1 MMSKKQWFV
10 LLCVYVIYL
19 LLGASV
25 FHEVESAKE
34 IREKKEDKKERILIE
49 ELLVRHYVPNEEH
62 TQDEIFEKLSSYC
75 GRPLSAN
82 MSEIDPPIRW
92 DFYHSLFFV
101 ITVVSTIGYGNLAPT
116 TTVTRIFMI
125 FYAIVGMPMNGMLII
140 NLGDYFGKSF
150 LKLYHRWKTT
160 RVQHALGTLGL
171 VGQVVLYLIPGF
183 TFFIFIPSIL
193 IMVYEDWPYD
203 VAVHYAFVTLT
214 TIGFGD
220 WVAGTTENGHGQTLY
235 MVYKI
240 FLLVWIIS
248 GLGYICMVMGFVA
261 SGMRSKRLRAIEHKL
276 AINIKRTNHK
286 IREEMRTM
294 VNEYL
299 LMRVKR
305 VYREKFIYTPN
316 KHNRSQSCPDLKMY
330 SSTESPATL
339 ARKRAFST
347 CYETCIKREP
357 IRIQSDS
364 DLERIDKERTFNPS
378 NALIEPG
385 QFLLRVANA
394 LGNYETLE
402 SCSSSNSSNLRNEG
416 FDLFSSKEI
425 LASERSGSG
434 WSIGTQKIPAIPP
447 KMMRPRA
454 ASECKTIAFTP
465 PPKDYNNDLTWYGP
479 SATKRLRELREQAQ
493 YDKSNIKSLPPFT
506 PSAKPQ
512 SLFER
517 LKKTLKPL
525 KDSDASRNIDI
536 EGQSYHSPSVRSRT
550 GSCVDND
557 NSYNS
562 LREDLNPSSFPMQ
575 HQKVLEETSIAD
587 FLRALTAI
595 TVPELPN
602 TMFDATPSQTPKRM
616 RRLPIQ
622 SYSRRTSLIP
632 LSEPP
637 HLNQNRRFSLRPNES
652 VTEPPPPYHPT
663 DPVTSTKIITKN
675 RKFSLRPVNLPSSSS
690 TSLQRNVLKF
700 KYPLMKDLNF
710 KEPDKKG
717 DGSSNA

>member
-25 FHEVESAKE
+25 FHEVESTKE
-34 IREKKEDKKERILIE
+34 LREQKEDKKERILIE
-49 ELLVRHYVPNEEH
+49 ELLVQHYVSNEEH

-160 RVQHALGTLGL
+160 RVQHALATLGL

-193 IMVYEDWPYD
+193 IMVYEEWPYD

-220 WVAGTTENGHGQTLY
+220 WVAGTTENGHGQVLY

-248 GLGYICMVMGFVA
+248 GLGYIFMVMGFVA
-261 SGMRSKRLRAIEHKL
+261 SGLRSKRLCAIEHKL
-276 AINIKRTNHK
+276 AVNIKRTNNR
-286 IREEMRTM
+286 IRDELRTM

-299 LMRVKR
+299 LLRVKR
-305 VYREKFIYTPN
+305 VYREKFIYVPN
-316 KHNRSQSCPDLKMY
+316 KRTRSQSCPNLKMY
-330 SSTESPATL
+330 SSTDSLATI

-347 CYETCIKREP
+347 CEETMNNLKIARNH
-357 IRIQSDS
+357 SDS
-364 DLERIDKERTFNPS
+364 DLERIDKERTFNPT
-378 NALIEPG
+378 AAVLEPG

-394 LGNYETLE
+394 LGNYESLE
-402 SCSSSNSSNLRNEG
+402 SSSTTATSNSRNEG
-416 FDLFSSKEI
+416 FDMFSSKEI
-425 LASERSGSG
+425 LASERKSSK
-434 WSIGTQKIPAIPP
+434 WSIGTIPQRF
-447 KMMRPRA
+447 MRPRA
-454 ASECKTIAFTP
+454 ASECKTTL
-465 PPKDYNNDLTWYGP
+465 KDVLRSENNDLTWYGP
-479 SATKRLRELREQAQ
+479 AATKRLRELREQAQ
-493 YDKSNIKSLPPFT
+493 YEKTNVKSLPPFT

-512 SLFER
+512 TLFER
-517 LKKTLKPL
+517 LKKSLKSN
-525 KDSDASRNIDI
+525 KDTDASRNIDL
-536 EGQSYHSPSVRSRT
+536 EGQPYYSPSLRSRT
-550 GSCVDND
+550 DSCN
-557 NSYNS
+557 
-562 LREDLNPSSFPMQ
+562 EDENRLQDSFSMN
-575 HQKVLEETSIAD
+575 HHKVLEETSIAD

-595 TVPELPN
+595 SVPELPQD
-602 TMFDATPSQTPKRM
+602 MFDTTSLTPPSATPKRA
-616 RRLPIQ
+616 RRIPIQ
-622 SYSRRTSLIP
+622 SFSRRTSLIP
-632 LSEPP
+632 FAEPSST
-637 HLNQNRRFSLRPNES
+637 NKNRRFSLRPDLTG
-652 VTEPPPPYHPT
+652 TEPPPPYYPPDT
-663 DPVTSTKIITKN
+663 TTSTRIITKN
-675 RKFSLRPVNLPSSSS
+675 RKFSLRTVNLPSSSN
-690 TSLQRNVLKF
+690 SLQRNVLKL
-700 KYPLMKDLNF
+700 KYPLPKDLDFTEPENKGGSGGNF
-710 KEPDKKG
+710 
-717 DGSSNA
+717 S